1 MKRLI
6 HKHYHWVIAV
16 VALLH
21 LGIFVGFLNT
31 AGIFVLPI
39 TQSMVISRSS
49 FSIASSFLFYLS
61 ASLAQIGASFVY
73 RRFGYRKMICV
84 GLLLV
89 IISLLVIAFS
99 KNYTVLCLGY
109 TFLGIA
115 FGVCG
120 STSTNWLI
128 YEWFH
133 RNRGLIWGLL
143 TSVTGL
149 GGSIWCLILQP
160 IIQESGWRYAY
171 IVAAASI
178 CVVLLANMLFTYNKP
193 ADMGL
198 LPYGDGECVVKKIA
212 PIYSRGCSFAEL
224 VRKPVFYLT
233 VLVLFAIFL
242 CIYTPYT
249 ALVPHLIGNGFA
261 DAEAAQLQSILLLAL
276 ATGKVVVGWL
286 MDRVG
291 VRKVTALCCLGSV
304 AAMLLL
310 LVVSDYTQAFAAV
323 VLYGFSLP
331 ITTVIVPTLTMDLFG
346 YNSYVTAAGILCAMV
361 SAGNM
366 VAGPIGNG
374 VFDSTGSYTAAIWA
388 AAIVMVLMVAVFG
401 VICRQADKLKR
412 QFEKETTFTHG

>member
-21 LGIFVGFLNT
+21 LGVYVGFANT
-31 AGIFVLPI
+31 DGIFVLPV
-39 TQSMVISRSS
+39 TQSLEISRSS
-49 FSIASSFLFYLS
+49 YSLVTISLYQLCACLVQMSSGLIYK
-61 ASLAQIGASFVY
+61 
-73 RRFGYRKMICV
+73 RFGYRKMICF
-84 GLLLV
+84 GLPLAAISIIVIGYSQNLIMLGFGCILRGVAHGLCMSSCVNLL
-89 IISLLVIAFS
+89 I
-99 KNYTVLCLGY
+99 N
-109 TFLGIA
+109 
-115 FGVCG
+115 
-120 STSTNWLI
+120 
-128 YEWFH
+128 EWFH
-133 RNRGLIWGLL
+133 RHRGLVWGILAAM
-143 TSVTGL
+143 SGI
-149 GGSIWCLILQP
+149 GGSVWCMVLP
-160 IIQESGWRYAY
+160 PVIQESSWRGAYALAAGA
-171 IVAAASI
+171 ICTVA
-178 CVVLLANMLFTYNKP
+178 LANLLFVRNKP

-198 LPYGDGECVVKKIA
+198 LPYGDGECVAKKIA
-212 PIYSRGCSFAEL
+212 PIHSRGCSFAEL

-291 VRKVTALCCLGSV
+291 VRKVTVLCCLGSV

-310 LVVSDYTQAFAAV
+310 LVAADYTQAFAAV

-401 VICRQADKLKR
+401 VICRRADKLKR
-412 QFEKETTFTHG
+412 RFEKETAFTHG